1 MATLE
6 HAGTGQPE
14 SISLAGLRAGR
25 WERVEQALVWLGDRI
40 NPILVKETRQAL
52 KSRQFVVTF
61 TLVLLLA
68 WAWSIFGVSF
78 IGPSIY
84 YAARGF
90 DLFQGY
96 YVILAVPLMVIVP
109 FGAFRSLASERED
122 GTFELLSITTLRPR
136 QIVGGKLGSAM
147 LQMLVYFSA
156 VAPCIA
162 FTYML
167 KGIDVPTILYVLYC
181 SFIASLGLSLVGLV
195 VATLTPE
202 KHWQIVLSVVFLF
215 GLAMA
220 LWAALALV
228 MGALPSAPPAF
239 QDRTFWIVNAII
251 QTAFWSYF
259 ALFYG
264 AAAAQLTFASDNRS
278 TRLRQMMVAQQA
290 LLTGWVM
297 WGFHEAEGELAIII
311 IYFMLSGI
319 HWALMG
325 MFLNGE
331 LGDISLRVKR
341 QLPQSFLGR
350 VFFTWFN
357 PGPATGWM
365 FMVANLFSALVI
377 GGGIAIYGSLF
388 FANTRVT
395 SFGSAPH
402 LLVVAFGFLEFSY
415 IIAYLGLGR
424 LAVALV
430 RRFSP
435 VTVSTAVSLQLLL
448 VLAGSGIPLSVHW
461 MMPDIRRDYSL
472 LEITNPFYSLYEVA
486 EVHDFI
492 PEVVALIILVPLSA
506 AGVSLLN
513 LPGVVAAVRQ
523 VRLAKPRR
531 VEEEDLQEAALRAP
545 PPGPSSPF
553 DDEAAA
559 AANG

>member
-1 MATLE
+1 MSTLE
-6 HAGTGQPE
+6 HAETGQSQTIPVAE
-14 SISLAGLRAGR
+14 LRAGR
-25 WERVEQALVWLGDRI
+25 WERVEQALVWLGDRV

-61 TLVLLLA
+61 TLVLILA
-68 WAWSIFGVSF
+68 WAWSILGVSM

-122 GTFELLSITTLRPR
+122 GTYELLSITTLRPR

-156 VAPCIA
+156 IAPCLA

-167 KGIDVPTILYVLYC
+167 KGIDVPTIAYVLYY
-181 SFIASLGLSLVGLV
+181 SFIASLGLSVIGLV

-215 GLAMA
+215 GLGAA
-220 LWAALALV
+220 LWSALILV

-239 QDRTFWIVNAII
+239 QDRTFWIINAII
-251 QTAFWSYF
+251 QTAYWGYF
-259 ALFYG
+259 VLFYC

-278 TRLRQMMVAQQA
+278 TRLRQVMIAHQA
-290 LLTGWVM
+290 LLTGWVV
-297 WGFHEAEGELAIII
+297 WGFREAEGELVILI

-325 MFLNGE
+325 MFLNSE
-331 LGDISLRVKR
+331 VGDISLRVKR

-350 VFFTWFN
+350 AFFTWFN

-365 FMVANLFSALVI
+365 FTVANLLSALII
-377 GGGIAIYGSLF
+377 GAALSTFGYLF
-388 FANTRVT
+388 YPNRTGPPL
-395 SFGSAPH
+395 GSAPH
-402 LLVVAFGFLEFSY
+402 LLVVAFGFLMFAY
-415 IIAYLGLGR
+415 IVVYLGLGR
-424 LAVALV
+424 LLVALV

-435 VTVSTAVSLQLLL
+435 VTISSAVSMQLLL

-461 MMPDIRRDYSL
+461 MMPDIRRYYSL
-472 LEITNPFYSLYEVA
+472 LEITNPFYSLYEVVD
-486 EVHDFI
+486 VHDFI
-492 PEVVALIILVPLSA
+492 PEVVALMILVPLAA
-506 AGVSLLN
+506 AGVALMN
-513 LPGVVAAVRQ
+513 LPGVVTAVRQ

-553 DDEAAA
+553 DDENVAV
-559 AANG
+559 

>member
-6 HAGTGQPE
+6 HAERGQPQV
-14 SISLAGLRAGR
+14 IPVAAPRAGR
-25 WERVEQALVWLGDRI
+25 WDRVEQALVWLGDRV

-61 TLVLLLA
+61 TLVLILA
-68 WAWSIFGVSF
+68 WAWSILGVSM

-122 GTFELLSITTLRPR
+122 GTYELLSITTLRPR

-156 VAPCIA
+156 IAPCLA

-167 KGIDVPTILYVLYC
+167 KGIDVPTIAYVLYY
-181 SFIASLGLSLVGLV
+181 SFIASLGLSVIGLV

-202 KHWQIVLSVVFLF
+202 KHWQIVLSVIFLF
-215 GLAMA
+215 GLGAA
-220 LWAALALV
+220 LWSALILV

-251 QTAFWSYF
+251 QTAYWGYF
-259 ALFYG
+259 VLFYC

-278 TRLRQMMVAQQA
+278 TRLRQVMIAHQA
-290 LLTGWVM
+290 LLTGWVV
-297 WGFHEAEGELAIII
+297 WGFYEAEGELAILI

-325 MFLNGE
+325 MFLNSE
-331 LGDISLRVKR
+331 VGDISLRVKR

-350 VFFTWFN
+350 AFFTWFN

-365 FMVANLFSALVI
+365 FTVANLLSVLIIGAALSSF
-377 GGGIAIYGSLF
+377 GYLF
-388 FANTRVT
+388 YPNRTGPPL
-395 SFGSAPH
+395 GSAPH
-402 LLVVAFGFLEFSY
+402 LLVVAFGFLMFAY
-415 IIAYLGLGR
+415 IVVYLGLGR
-424 LAVALV
+424 LLVALV

-435 VTVSTAVSLQLLL
+435 VTISSAVSMQLLL

-472 LEITNPFYSLYEVA
+472 LEITNPFYSLYEVV

-492 PEVVALIILVPLSA
+492 PEVMALMILVPLA
-506 AGVSLLN
+506 AAVVALMN

-553 DDEAAA
+553 DDE
-559 AANG
+559 NGAV

>member
-6 HAGTGQPE
+6 HSETSQPRQ
-14 SISLAGLRAGR
+14 IPVAAPRAGR
-25 WERVEQALVWLGDRI
+25 WENVERALVWLGDRV

-68 WAWSIFGVSF
+68 WAWSIFGVSM

-122 GTFELLSITTLRPR
+122 GTYELLSITTLRPR

-156 VAPCIA
+156 IAPCLA

-167 KGIDVPTILYVLYC
+167 KGIDVPTILYVLYY
-181 SFIASLGLSLVGLV
+181 SFIGSLGLSVIGLV

-215 GLAMA
+215 GLATA
-220 LWAALALV
+220 LWSALALV

-239 QDRTFWIVNAII
+239 QDRVFWIVNAII
-251 QTAFWSYF
+251 QTAYWGYF
-259 ALFYG
+259 VLFYC

-278 TRLRQMMVAQQA
+278 TRLRQVMIVHQA
-290 LLTGWVM
+290 LLTGWVV
-297 WGFHEAEGELAIII
+297 WGFVEAEGQLAIVI

-319 HWALMG
+319 HWVLMG

-331 LGDISLRVKR
+331 VGDISLRVKR
-341 QLPQSFLGR
+341 QLPQTFLGR
-350 VFFTWFN
+350 AFFTWFN

-365 FMVANLFSALVI
+365 FVVANLLATLLIGAALSAFGYWVYPNQL
-377 GGGIAIYGSLF
+377 GPMMGSM
-388 FANTRVT
+388 
-395 SFGSAPH
+395 PH
-402 LLVVAFGFLEFSY
+402 VLVVAFGFLEFAY
-415 IIAYLGLGR
+415 IVAYLGLGR

-435 VTVSTAVSLQLLL
+435 VTVSSAVSMQLLL

-472 LEITNPFYSLYEVA
+472 LEITNPFYSLYEVM

-492 PEVVALIILVPLSA
+492 PEVVALMILVPLAA
-506 AGVSLLN
+506 AGVALMN

-545 PPGPSSPF
+545 PTGPSSPF
-553 DDEAAA
+553 DDVPVAT
-559 AANG
+559 